1 MKKIIQIISFA
12 FIAFIF
18 TAIATNAQSVQK
30 FKAEIPFAF
39 SVGNHNYE
47 PGTYA
52 VRVARSDNGAG
63 VLTLMDN
70 GGKSLQRVAVSQTV
84 GSRESVMEFIR
95 NGDQRS
101 LSRIA
106 STDYGFLVHRSSK
119 KSKTVAENSA
129 KVPVTGSID

>member
-1 MKKIIQIISFA
+1 MKKIIQVISFA

-47 PGTYA
+47 PGTYN

-63 VLTLMDN
+63 VLTLMN
-70 GGKSLQRVAVSQTV
+70 NSGKSLQRVAVSQTV
-84 GSRESVMEFIR
+84 GSRESMMEFIR

-106 STDYGFLVHRSSK
+106 STDHGFLVHRSSK